1 MVFLRDNVSLQKL
14 KQQHKSADDDLV
26 DDEHSALE
34 FVITLGKNEG
44 LDVQFVE
51 KKTNKNK
58 KNDNNDG
65 EMEWW
70 VTKCI
75 CRVENTGETIELKM
89 EESATIA
96 MLKMKLRTEMN
107 KKAKKIYSSS
117 SSSLTTSTTFTK
129 RNDFTSAST
138 ASTMKGMNVRNGEKN
153 VSGEQQQNANEPRRI
168 VLGAGVPPVS
178 LAGKNTKMTRTN
190 VDSMK
195 EDDFR
200 GFDDDDDDDEYEDL
214 ERDMC
219 RNNQQQQLEKNTT
232 SNKKNENVFLRD
244 LSEFAKEL
252 VEVVAPKPKDQPI
265 HHDKMG
271 ESKSKS
277 TSKIN
282 KNNINELE
290 TMGSWEKVD
299 EWQAWGEI
307 GQVQVKHRTTTTT
320 TTTTPTAAIQTPNVT
335 INVKKVGR
343 GKMEPMKLNATK
355 VSQSRKKA
363 CIRSTWN

>member
-1 MVFLRDNVSLQKL
+1 M
-14 KQQHKSADDDLV
+14 
-26 DDEHSALE
+26 
-34 FVITLGKNEG
+34 
-44 LDVQFVE
+44 
-51 KKTNKNK
+51 
-58 KNDNNDG
+58 
-65 EMEWW
+65 
-70 VTKCI
+70 TKCI
-75 CRVENTGETIELKM
+75 CRVESTGETIELKM

-117 SSSLTTSTTFTK
+117 SSLTTSTTFTK
-129 RNDFTSAST
+129 RNDFTGAST
-138 ASTMKGMNVRNGEKN
+138 ASTMKGMNVRNGERN

-168 VLGAGVPPVS
+168 VLGGGVPSS
-178 LAGKNTKMTRTN
+178 LAGKNTNMTRTN

-200 GFDDDDDDDEYEDL
+200 GFDDDDDDGEYEDL
-214 ERDMC
+214 RRDMS

-244 LSEFAKEL
+244 LSEFANEL

-271 ESKSKS
+271 ESKSNS
-277 TSKIN
+277 TSKSN

-320 TTTTPTAAIQTPNVT
+320 PTAAIQTPNVT
-335 INVKKVGR
+335 INVKKVG
-343 GKMEPMKLNATK
+343 E
-355 VSQSRKKA
+355 RKDRTDEAERDKSLSIEEKDELVVFVVA
-363 CIRSTWN
+363 LFRI

>member
-1 MVFLRDNVSLQKL
+1 
-14 KQQHKSADDDLV
+14 
-26 DDEHSALE
+26 
-34 FVITLGKNEG
+34 
-44 LDVQFVE
+44 
-51 KKTNKNK
+51 
-58 KNDNNDG
+58 
-65 EMEWW
+65 
-70 VTKCI
+70 
-75 CRVENTGETIELKM
+75 
-89 EESATIA
+89 
-96 MLKMKLRTEMN
+96 MKLRTEMN

-117 SSSLTTSTTFTK
+117 SSLTTSTTFTK
-129 RNDFTSAST
+129 RNDFTGAST
-138 ASTMKGMNVRNGEKN
+138 ASTMKGMNVRNGERN

-168 VLGAGVPPVS
+168 VLGGGVPSS
-178 LAGKNTKMTRTN
+178 LAGKNTNMTRTN

-200 GFDDDDDDDEYEDL
+200 GFDDDDDDGEYEDL
-214 ERDMC
+214 RRDMS

-244 LSEFAKEL
+244 LSEFANEL

-271 ESKSKS
+271 ENKSNS
-277 TSKIN
+277 TSKSN

-320 TTTTPTAAIQTPNVT
+320 TPTAAIQTPNVT
-335 INVKKVGR
+335 INVKKVG
-343 GKMEPMKLNATK
+343 K
-355 VSQSRKKA
+355 RKDRTDEAERDKSLSIEEKDELVVFVVA
-363 CIRSTWN
+363 LFRI